1 MTSEV
6 DDTYTAAA
14 PRLRQA
20 AGGATAT
27 IDAGAFSP
35 GTRWGGLRERVR
47 VRVALLNPRDL
58 SDRSVPGM
66 DEISAGGPGPDKPR
80 TASTT
85 C

>member
-1 MTSEV
+1 MTSEL
-6 DDTYTAAA
+6 TTRIRR
-14 PRLRQA
+14 PRP
-20 AGGATAT
+20 T
-27 IDAGAFSP
+27 SP
-35 GTRWGGLRERVR
+35 GCGRRHRDDRRRSIQSGDTVGGLRERVQ

>member
-1 MTSEV
+1 
-6 DDTYTAAA
+6 
-14 PRLRQA
+14 
-20 AGGATAT
+20 
-27 IDAGAFSP
+27 
-35 GTRWGGLRERVR
+35 
-47 VRVALLNPRDL
+47 VALLNPRDL